1 MDIVY
6 LIGNGFDLKLGL
18 NTSYKDFYKW
28 YEDSSNEIQK
38 PPVLKFIDHIRINE
52 KVDKDWSDME
62 LALGKYTKEFKS
74 EDIIE
79 ESKNFHEYLVHAISE
94 FIKLQEAKIPKID
107 NAEELL
113 CKYLI
118 SPEGKDR
125 LLVEENKAFVKYRQ
139 KWSNT
144 SPWNINIISF
154 NYTNSI
160 EKLSK
165 FEGGRHI
172 GNYFTNGR
180 ESIHLNEIEHIH
192 GFTNDRLILGVN
204 DQSQV
209 ENELLHPTNA
219 MNWYVKSQFNSLC
232 KLGHAAKCER
242 WINNAN
248 LICVFGFSLGKTDKQ
263 WWEFIVKRM
272 LSTNDCWLL
281 LFYYDPN
288 HSFTNLQIPRR
299 EEHKSAYKNI
309 FLNSSGIDLT
319 DSQRESLRRRIYIS
333 YNSDMFTFEAN
344 DQTK

>member
-18 NTSYKDFYKW
+18 NTSYRNFYEW
-28 YEDSSNEIQK
+28 YENRSKESRNENI
-38 PPVLKFIDHIRINE
+38 LTFITHIRKKE

-74 EDIIE
+74 ENIIE
-79 ESKNFHEYLVHAISE
+79 ESKNFHEDLVHAISE
-94 FIKLQEAKIPKID
+94 FIKLQETKMPEID

-113 CKYLI
+113 CRYLI
-118 SPEGKDR
+118 SPEGKGR
-125 LLVEENKAFVKYRQ
+125 LLVEENKTFIKYRQ

-144 SPWNINIISF
+144 NPWNLNIISF
-154 NYTNSI
+154 NYTNLI

-172 GNYFTNGR
+172 GNYFVNGQGA
-180 ESIHLNEIEHIH
+180 IHLNEIEHIH
-192 GFTNDRLILGVN
+192 GFTDDRLTLGVN

-232 KLGHAAKCER
+232 KLGHAEKCEG
-242 WINNAN
+242 WIHNAN

-299 EEHKSAYKNI
+299 EEHKNAYKNV
-309 FLNSSGIDLT
+309 FLDSSGIDLT
-319 DSQRESLRRRIYIS
+319 DSQRESIKSKIYIS
-333 YNSDMFTFEAN
+333 YNSDMFKFEAN
-344 DQTK
+344 DSTK